1 MNCKKSRL
9 TPRKTKFERDQVI
22 HKDEAE
28 LYITCDTT
36 HKKYKSRKNGK
47 SSHFMKTCL
56 AKHLNNKLAKE

>member
-1 MNCKKSRL
+1 MNCKKSRF

-36 HKKYKSRKNGK
+36 HKNVKVEKMEKV
-47 SSHFMKTCL
+47 L
-56 AKHLNNKLAKE
+56 IL